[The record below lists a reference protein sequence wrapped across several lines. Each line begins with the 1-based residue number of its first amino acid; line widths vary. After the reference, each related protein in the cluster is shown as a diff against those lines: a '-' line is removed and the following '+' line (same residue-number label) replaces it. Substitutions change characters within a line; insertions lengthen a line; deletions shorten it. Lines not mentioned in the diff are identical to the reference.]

1 MADKT
6 INLIYKILGLDKAT
20 QKTRK
25 LDSSLVNLAKTA
37 KRVAT
42 GFVALQVAQSAVKFA
57 VASQRVQDLEGA
69 MLNLGKNAGFGA
81 DSLEKF
87 RDATNGTVTDT
98 ELLTNAN
105 NALLLGIA
113 DSDDQMAQLFDTA
126 QRLGKA
132 MGVDTQFAVQSLTVG
147 LGRQSKMILDN
158 LGIMVDATS
167 AQEKLAKEIG
177 KTVGQLTEEER
188 KRAFINEAM
197 RQAKTAVQQLGAE
210 ELGLIERQQQLSVA
224 VENLGLA
231 FGEASTP
238 AVLKATTAMT
248 GFLNVVT
255 ETLFA
260 TSNQNDE
267 IIKNQMSYMTLTPE
281 IQSAFLLLKT
291 LSHEYEVNSDVM
303 EGQRQKII
311 DLVQAHKDEKNAIR
325 DKNIERENARLASI
339 EQNKILDKEERESR
353 KAILDA
359 FLKVELEH
367 FKKRNEQR
375 MEMNQTYEDSLIG
388 LDQRQKERADRIAE
402 LEQKMQEPFLG
413 LIGMTE
419 TFTQRLVQASIEGQ
433 NMEKILSSAVTS
445 LAVEIASKTAIFG
458 MLRLAGAILNPASGA
473 GMAIE
478 TATGGGFGAFLLKGF
493 TGQTS
498 KVNQTININGGL
510 VSQSYVKNTLLP
522 AINNARAIG

>member
-231 FGEASTP
+231 FGE
-238 AVLKATTAMT
+238 
-248 GFLNVVT
+248 
-255 ETLFA
+255 
-260 TSNQNDE
+260 
-267 IIKNQMSYMTLTPE
+267 MSP
-281 IQSAFLLLKT
+281 
-291 LSHEYEVNSDVM
+291 SD
-303 EGQRQKII
+303 
-311 DLVQAHKDEKNAIR
+311 
-325 DKNIERENARLASI
+325 
-339 EQNKILDKEERESR
+339 
-353 KAILDA
+353 
-359 FLKVELEH
+359 
-367 FKKRNEQR
+367 FKK
-375 MEMNQTYEDSLIG
+375 
-388 LDQRQKERADRIAE
+388 A
-402 LEQKMQEPFLG
+402 
-413 LIGMTE
+413 
-419 TFTQRLVQASIEGQ
+419 
-433 NMEKILSSAVTS
+433 
-445 LAVEIASKTAIFG
+445 KTH
-458 MLRLAGAILNPASGA
+458 
-473 GMAIE
+473 
-478 TATGGGFGAFLLKGF
+478 
-493 TGQTS
+493 
-498 KVNQTININGGL
+498 
-510 VSQSYVKNTLLP
+510 
-522 AINNARAIG
+522 